1 LRNGNV
7 TAETAL
13 KNVLETVSVPKLD
26 VKRVV

>member
-1 LRNGNV
+1 V